1 MPLGKWRWGRVC
13 VSVCVY
19 ICVWGRDKVAAAL
32 RNLKAVPICPLRPG
46 LACSA
51 AAAADD
57 ADGNSKRK
65 CTFHTQNPFPNQ
77 QQQQQRDVEKDVGAT
92 TKKRQA
98 TTTTAIDDDDDDDD
112 DDD

>member
-13 VSVCVY
+13 V
-19 ICVWGRDKVAAAL
+19 CVWGRDKVAAAL

-46 LACSA
+46 LACLA

-65 CTFHTQNPFPNQ
+65 CTFHTQNPFRN
-77 QQQQQRDVEKDVGAT
+77 QQQQRDVEKDVGAT

-98 TTTTAIDDDDDDDD
+98 TTTAIDDDDDDDD
-112 DDD
+112 D

>member
-1 MPLGKWRWGRVC
+1 MYVC
-13 VSVCVY
+13 TY

-65 CTFHTQNPFPNQ
+65 CTFHTQNPFLN
-77 QQQQQRDVEKDVGAT
+77 QRDVEKDVGAT

-98 TTTTAIDDDDDDDD
+98 TTTAIDDDDDDGDD
-112 DDD
+112 DD

>member
-13 VSVCVY
+13 VCVY

-51 AAAADD
+51 AAAARADD

-77 QQQQQRDVEKDVGAT
+77 QQQQRDVEKDVGAT

-98 TTTTAIDDDDDDDD
+98 TTTAIDDDDDDGGDD
-112 DDD
+112 D